1 MKKKLTQKQRRL
13 VENMA
18 KGMPQGQAAIE
29 AGYAPKYACQ
39 AAYQVLESIRK
50 LMPEVLDRMGLTDEA
65 LIEKQL
71 RPLLEATE
79 TKFFPYQKT
88 IRRKIDGRK
97 CTEKVQVIET
107 REVVAWK
114 PRLRGLDMAFK
125 LKGSYPPRRRESP
138 PDENFQFGVVDASH
152 PVAFFK
158 PGQ

>member
-1 MKKKLTQKQRRL
+1 MKKKLTQKQRKL

-18 KGMPQGQAAIE
+18 RGMPQGKAAIE

-39 AAYQVLESIRK
+39 AAYQALESIRK
-50 LMPEVLDRMGLTDEA
+50 LMPEVLDRVGLTDEA

-88 IRRKIDGRK
+88 IRRNIDGRK

-107 REVVAWK
+107 REVVAWG
-114 PRLRGLDMAFK
+114 PRIKALDMAFK
-125 LKGSYPPRRRESP
+125 LRGDYAPKQIDTEPDVNNEVRVINIGGIPRYNE
-138 PDENFQFGVVDASH
+138 
-152 PVAFFK
+152 
-158 PGQ
+158 